1 MLRLE
6 TLMVGMLTL
15 RLEVGMLTL
24 GVLMLRLVVLMVTV
38 VKPEGV
44 VRVTLGMET
53 EGVDYGGC

>member
-6 TLMVGMLTL
+6 TLMVGTLTL
-15 RLEVGMLTL
+15 RLEGMLTL

-44 VRVTLGMET
+44 ARVTLGMET